1 MNYEENIERR
11 LNEAENRR
19 LYGEKQ
25 QILLVHDIYSA
36 VFRIHRYIEKTMKT
50 GRTKEDFYLA
60 KILFALYYKG
70 DLSQTDIAND
80 YGMPLTT
87 VATIVKKHEFIQDKT
102 EQQNIQDDR
111 FIIVEKAA
119 TGKHRT
125 KLVLTDYGK
134 EKAEKFWGDFMKDVL
149 GNMKTIDK
157 KSSDVK
163 YDYLRKIFNSIGNL
177 YNYTVGTKRYTE
189 L

>member
-1 MNYEENIERR
+1 MNYEEYMQRR
-11 LNEAENRR
+11 LNEIENRR

-36 VFRIHRYIEKTMKT
+36 VFQIHRHIEKTMKT

-70 DLSQTDIAND
+70 NLSQTDIAND

-87 VATIVKKHEFIQDKT
+87 VATIVKKHEIIQGKT

-111 FIIVEKAA
+111 FIIAEKDKNS
-119 TGKHRT
+119 KHRMQLT
-125 KLVLTDYGK
+125 LTDYGK
-134 EKAEKFWGDFMKDVL
+134 EKAEKFWNNFMKDVL
-149 GNMKTIDK
+149 VNMKTIDK

-163 YDYLRKIFNSIGNL
+163 YDYLSKIFNSVGNL